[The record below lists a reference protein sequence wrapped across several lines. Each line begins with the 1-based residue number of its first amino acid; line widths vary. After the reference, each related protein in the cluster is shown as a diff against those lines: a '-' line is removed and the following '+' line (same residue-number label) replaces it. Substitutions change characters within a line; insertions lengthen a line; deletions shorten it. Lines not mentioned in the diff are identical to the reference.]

1 MYFDKER
8 IVLEYLPTI
17 KRIAMDLKNHLPENV
32 EVEDLIQEG
41 VLALLSSLERYNPK
55 KGPLYSFIIKRIK
68 GAMLD
73 YLRRIDWLPRSL
85 RKHMKDV
92 EDAILELEAR
102 GEEATDEAISK
113 MTNID
118 PEAVRSIRNEMVRKQ
133 LLMLDAYLTDS
144 EESIIETLES
154 DQEDPAKA
162 AYKELL
168 MEELKKTINELE
180 EKEKLILSLRFEKE
194 MSLKEI
200 GKVLGV
206 SESRVSQLLSSIFIK
221 IKRKL
226 EGLV

>member
-1 MYFDKER
+1 
-8 IVLEYLPTI
+8 
-17 KRIAMDLKNHLPENV
+17 
-32 EVEDLIQEG
+32 
-41 VLALLSSLERYNPK
+41 
-55 KGPLYSFIIKRIK
+55 
-68 GAMLD
+68 
-73 YLRRIDWLPRSL
+73 
-85 RKHMKDV
+85 
-92 EDAILELEAR
+92 
-102 GEEATDEAISK
+102 